1 MPSELKFDGT
11 SHPVNWS
18 GEDMTVEKG
27 SKVRIRIVGTR
38 VDVNEIVCCRLLHCR
53 VGHKTDLVSQYAIG
67 TMKED
72 YLGAIDS

>member
-38 VDVNEIVCCRLLHCR
+38 VDVNEIVCCRLLDCR
-53 VGHKTDLVSQYAIG
+53 
-67 TMKED
+67 
-72 YLGAIDS
+72 